1 MTVTPLHVAHR
12 PTEDHPLADSLVLSL
27 AVYGLSI
34 TITTQSATN
43 GGVDQEQSTERDNR
57 AQTGMYCTILWTSI
71 GEMWAIHPPSLYV

>member
-1 MTVTPLHVAHR
+1 MTPLHVAHR
-12 PTEDHPLADSLVLSL
+12 PTEDHPLEDSLVLSL